1 MLLVSSAIFSG
12 VAPFAPGWSTGS
24 VFLPWYSGD
33 PSSSWEMVVPISS
46 TWLISSVPTP
56 WRRSL
61 YGLDAASPRK
71 LMLWNRYCIMVRIS
85 PNCPPRPFLERI
97 GCRGIRLVDGDF
109 IDQ

>member
-12 VAPFAPGWSTGS
+12 VAPLAPGLSTGS

-33 PSSSWEMVVPISS
+33 PSSSRAMVVPISS

-56 WRRSL
+56 CSRSL

-85 PNCPPRPFLERI
+85 PN
-97 GCRGIRLVDGDF
+97 
-109 IDQ
+109 